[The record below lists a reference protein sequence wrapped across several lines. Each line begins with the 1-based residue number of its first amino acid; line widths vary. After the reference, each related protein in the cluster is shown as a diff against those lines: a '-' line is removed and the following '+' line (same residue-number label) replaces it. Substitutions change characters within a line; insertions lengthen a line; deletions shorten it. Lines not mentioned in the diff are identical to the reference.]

1 MISTAIAI
9 PSINKQKYSRG
20 PSEVTLLSFY
30 LLSIFFWIKNLDTL
44 HFDRSP
50 LVSRSKANIVLCSK
64 FMLTLQFTVE
74 FKPCI
79 LKYYTTRHGPSA
91 HEHCSTAALQ
101 DCRRACTMSPG
112 QISRPGTGQGP
123 PVSVVMKLGVWHDL
137 TIYSHYRLTT
147 SGHTFTGNIIS
158 SIKTSVYSLHQF
170 INPK

>member
-91 HEHCSTAALQ
+91 HEHCSTAGVQ
-101 DCRRACTMSPG
+101 DCRRPCTMSPG

-123 PVSVVMKLGVWHDL
+123 PVSEGDEAKSLAWPDNIQPL
-137 TIYSHYRLTT
+137 QTDNLWSHFYWQYQVSR
-147 SGHTFTGNIIS
+147 
-158 SIKTSVYSLHQF
+158 HQF
-170 INPK
+170 THHFTNVQI